1 MRKYVMPTILS
12 LFALLTL
19 FLLWQVAQN
28 ILAEGAIERPADARL
43 LFIGNSF
50 TGNNELDQLV
60 ANLMSE
66 LGGDWDDTF
75 ATRIAPGGY
84 TIEQHLLDAENSGAD
99 TSLSQMLVSGSDT
112 VRDWNLI
119 VIQEQSQIL
128 GFGNQSPGKVASFNA
143 APKLHQYASDTGA
156 AVMIL
161 STWGYIDGDPRNAS
175 IFPDYVTMQNRL
187 TQGANDLATRMSA
200 NGSQVVVIP
209 AGRGFRLVYQDML
222 SDGQD
227 PLAQG
232 SFFRQLYAED
242 AIHPSLSGSYLAASI
257 VTAVYTQQ
265 AVSEIDW
272 APQQLDENTAAYLR
286 RVADRVVFGN

>member
-1 MRKYVMPTILS
+1 MRKYVLPAILS

-19 FLLWQVAQN
+19 FLLWQVGQN

-50 TGNNELDQLV
+50 TNNNELDQLV
-60 ANLMSE
+60 AHLMSAS
-66 LGGDWDDTF
+66 GGDWKDTF
-75 ATRIAPGGY
+75 ATRVAPGGY
-84 TIEQHLLDAENSGAD
+84 TIGDHLLDVENGGAD
-99 TSLSQMLVSGSDT
+99 TPLHQMLVSGSDAM
-112 VRDWNLI
+112 RDWDLV

-128 GFGNQSPGKVASFNA
+128 GFASQSPGKLASFNA
-143 APKLHQYASDTGA
+143 APQLQQVATETGA

-161 STWGYIDGDPRNAS
+161 STWGYVEGDPRNPS

-187 TQGANDLATRMSA
+187 TQGANDLAARMSA
-200 NGSQVVVIP
+200 NGNEVVVIP
-209 AGRGFRLVYQDML
+209 AGRGFQLVYQDIVA
-222 SDGQD
+222 DGLD

-242 AIHPSLSGSYLAASI
+242 NKHPSLSGSYLAASI

-265 AVSEIDW
+265 PVADIDW
-272 APQQLDENTAAYLR
+272 RPRQLDDATAAYLR
-286 RVADRVVFGN
+286 RVADRVVFR